1 MAALFLCLGYQL
13 EKPLVLA
20 IHFHGVIPSE
30 AEFPEDD
37 PLFVATAKRLALA
50 RDDRI

>member
-30 AEFPEDD
+30 AEFPEDAYQT
-37 PLFVATAKRLALA
+37 LLIQGITSKQ
-50 RDDRI
+50 